1 MARKILITGAEGQL
15 GKALQISLSDKFKLL
30 PTSRKPTQK
39 AIKNR
44 NVHKLD
50 ITVKED
56 IAAVIASFKPDIII
70 NCAAYTDVDGSE
82 QDKDLAHK
90 VNVSGLQNLIQLSEK
105 ETFFIQISSD
115 YVFDGN
121 NGPYTEDDHTF
132 PVNYYG
138 KTKLEAENML
148 RGMRRRFLIFR
159 PNVLY
164 GEDIFSKGNFFAW
177 VYKSL
182 LNGKSISVVTD
193 QISNPVYVQNFVN
206 AIFKCIIMNC
216 EGIYHFGSNDYIS
229 RYEFARNIAQIF
241 NFELSLVEPIETK
254 TLAQKVKSYIAKRP
268 INSSLKTE
276 KIEQE
281 VNHTI
286 YSTLYSLK
294 QLKNN
299 LALT

>member
-15 GKALQISLSDKFKLL
+15 GKALQISLTDKFKLL
-30 PTSRKPTQK
+30 PTSRCPTQK

-82 QDKDLAHK
+82 KDKDLAHK

-216 EGIYHFGSNDYIS
+216 EGIYHFGSDDYIS

-268 INSSLKTE
+268 INSGLKTV

-281 VNHTI
+281 VNQAI

>member
-82 QDKDLAHK
+82 KDKDLAHK

-164 GEDIFSKGNFFAW
+164 GEDLFRKGNFFAW

-216 EGIYHFGSNDYIS
+216 EGIYHFGSDDYIS

-241 NFELSLVEPIETK
+241 NFELSLIEPIETK
-254 TLAQKVKSYIAKRP
+254 TLARKVKSYIAKRP
-268 INSSLKTE
+268 INSGLKTE

-281 VNHTI
+281 VDQEI